1 MTILAVYSNKGGV
14 GKTVTAVNLSYLAS
28 RSGYKTLLCDLDPQS
43 SATFFFRIKP
53 KVKAGSRGFAE
64 GGKRIQRSIK
74 GTDFENLDLLP
85 ADFTHRNLDITFV
98 RLRRSKQRLK
108 RVLKP
113 LESEYD
119 LIILDCLPTINIIAE
134 NIFNASDFLLVP
146 VTPTTL
152 AVRTHRQFVKFARN
166 RGFNPDSILTFI
178 SMVNPFKRAD
188 EEIMKGIYHEF
199 EGVMGSLIPYLSLV
213 EKMGAERQPLPAFA
227 PISAAAYRY
236 HNLWNEVE
244 RKVFDSRKKRN

>member
-14 GKTVTAVNLSYLAS
+14 GKTVTAVNLSYLAA
-28 RSGYKTLLCDLDPQS
+28 RSGYKTLICDLDPQS

-53 KVKAGSRGFAE
+53 KVEAGSRGFAK
-64 GGKRIQRSIK
+64 GGERIQRSIR

-85 ADFTHRNLDITFV
+85 ADFTHRNLDITFA
-98 RLRRSKQRLK
+98 RLRRSKQRLR
-108 RVLKP
+108 RVLEP

-134 NIFNASDFLLVP
+134 NIFNASDYLLVP
-146 VTPTTL
+146 ITPTML
-152 AVRTHRQFVKFARN
+152 AVRTHRQFVKFSKD
-166 RGFNPDSILTFI
+166 RGYNPVSILTFI

-188 EEIMKGIYHEF
+188 EKIVRAIYNEF
-199 EGVMGSLIPYLSLV
+199 EGVLGSVIPYLSLV
-213 EKMGAERQPLPAFA
+213 EVMGAERRPLPAFA
-227 PISAAAYRY
+227 PISAASSCY

-244 RKVFDSRKKRN
+244 GKIFKH